1 MTAWLIET
9 LVWTAVLIAA
19 VLFVRRP
26 VARWFG
32 PQVAYALWALPVLRL
47 ILPPIELPAWMAPV
61 QASEPAQGSDP
72 FAFLDPAN
80 LLAAQEGAG
89 AIEAAAPVTAASAAG
104 ASAAAAKAGDTAP
117 IPADELAG
125 CCAASGTTCRYCS

>member
-72 FAFLDPAN
+72 SSSP
-80 LLAAQEGAG
+80 
-89 AIEAAAPVTAASAAG
+89 S
-104 ASAAAAKAGDTAP
+104 SSSAP
-117 IPADELAG
+117 IERTSTDGNPVM
-125 CCAASGTTCRYCS
+125 